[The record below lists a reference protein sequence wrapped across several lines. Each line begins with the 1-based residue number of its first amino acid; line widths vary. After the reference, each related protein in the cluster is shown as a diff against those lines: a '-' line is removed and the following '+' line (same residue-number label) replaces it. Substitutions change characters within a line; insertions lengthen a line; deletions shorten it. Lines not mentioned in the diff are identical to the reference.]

1 MAMSPFV
8 KYLNEIQG
16 GYSTANRLQDL
27 VLHLYND
34 EDWPVHL
41 GVLLANAD
49 ERHKQIVLELIDW
62 YWQHGENDED
72 FMILARNLAKS
83 RERFSQ

>member
-1 MAMSPFV
+1 MSQSPFV
-8 KYLNEIQG
+8 KYLREITG
-16 GYSTANRLQDL
+16 MHSTALRLQDL

-34 EDWPVHL
+34 DDWPVHL
-41 GVLLANAD
+41 SQLLANAD

-72 FMILARNLAKS
+72 FLALGRRLANS
-83 RERFSQ
+83 RLSASE